1 MEVSSGGGSSRRA
14 PRCDAAAP
22 AWRPADPRVGDSSRR
37 PARCNSRLGLL
48 SVLAAFHAA
57 RRPPCSRVSGSLRR
71 PARCGSRPALLPVF
85 ALVCA
90 AVGAAV
96 GVETVS
102 QEDGEPDV
110 HAIVVEAVERMDE
123 ALQAVA
129 GDYRALVTSE
139 SREFDGRGEVEEETR
154 VEWESVPIDGA
165 RFSRR
170 IAIDG
175 RPLTEEERARESER
189 EAAFRERLRRL
200 RAGEIEPE
208 RNENQIIFDEELVAR
223 YDMTLEG
230 EEPFRNR
237 PSYRIA
243 FTPRAGD
250 LPVRRQIERALN
262 KARGR
267 VWVDRETHEIA
278 RLEFELIDR
287 VRLWWGLVGTI
298 HRFRGSLDRGPVLDG
313 RWANLQSE
321 SYSDVRVFF
330 SRSRQASLQRWR
342 DYAWIEDPPPPDAPD
357 SASAEQASTV
367 ADSASA
373 EQAST
378 AADSAT
384 VEEGAR

>member
-1 MEVSSGGGSSRRA
+1 MQVRSGCGSSRRVA
-14 PRCDAAAP
+14 ACDAGAP
-22 AWRPADPRVGDSSRR
+22 ARRPSDPRVGGSGPR
-37 PARCNSRLGLL
+37 PATYDSRLAL
-48 SVLAAFHAA
+48 LAAIAA
-57 RRPPCSRVSGSLRR
+57 FRAKR
-71 PARCGSRPALLPVF
+71 PAGSQVGGSGPRPVGYRPRLALLPVLA
-85 ALVCA
+85 AL
-90 AVGAAV
+90 GV
-96 GVETVS
+96 GVEAV
-102 QEDGEPDV
+102 DPKGGEPDV
-110 HAIVVEAVERMDE
+110 RAIVVEAVERMDE

-154 VEWESVPIDGA
+154 VEWESIPIDGA

-175 RPLTEEERARESER
+175 RPLTEAERARETER

-230 EEPFRNR
+230 EEPIRNR

-243 FTPRAGD
+243 FAPRDGD

-313 RWANLQSE
+313 LWANLQSE

-330 SRSRQASLQRWR
+330 SRSRQASVQRWR
-342 DYAWIEDPPPPDAPD
+342 DYAWTGDSAAPD
-357 SASAEQASTV
+357 
-367 ADSASA
+367 
-373 EQAST
+373 AST
-378 AADSAT
+378 AADSGT

>member
-1 MEVSSGGGSSRRA
+1 M
-14 PRCDAAAP
+14 
-22 AWRPADPRVGDSSRR
+22 
-37 PARCNSRLGLL
+37 
-48 SVLAAFHAA
+48 
-57 RRPPCSRVSGSLRR
+57 
-71 PARCGSRPALLPVF
+71 ALLPVL
-85 ALVCA
+85 AVVCA
-90 AVGAAV
+90 GAAV
-96 GVETVS
+96 GVEAAN
-102 QEDGEPDV
+102 QQDGEPDV
-110 HAIVVEAVERMDE
+110 RAIVVEAVERMDE

-129 GDYRALVTSE
+129 ADYRALVASE

-170 IAIDG
+170 LAIDG
-175 RPLTEEERARESER
+175 RPLTAEQRARETER
-189 EAAFRERLRRL
+189 EAAFRERLRGL

-243 FTPRAGD
+243 FAPRAGD

-321 SYSDVRVFF
+321 SYSDIRVFF

-342 DYAWIEDPPPPDAPD
+342 DYAWIDD
-357 SASAEQASTV
+357 SALP
-367 ADSASA
+367 D
-373 EQAST
+373 AST
-378 AADSAT
+378 AADSASAEDAST
-384 VEEGAR
+384 AADSASAEEDAR

>member
-1 MEVSSGGGSSRRA
+1 MQVSSGGGSSRRA
-14 PRCDAAAP
+14 ARCDACAP
-22 AWRPADPRVGDSSRR
+22 AKGSACSRAGGSSRR
-37 PARCNSRLGLL
+37 PARCNSRPGLL
-48 SVLAAFHAA
+48 SVLAALHAA
-57 RRPPCSRVSGSLRR
+57 RRPACSRVAGSLRR

-85 ALVCA
+85 AVVCA
-90 AVGAAV
+90 GVAAAV
-96 GVETVS
+96 GVEAVS

-110 HAIVVEAVERMDE
+110 RAIVVEAVERMDE

-139 SREFDGRGEVEEETR
+139 SREFDGRGEVEEETL
-154 VEWESVPIDGA
+154 VEWESIPIDGA

-170 IAIDG
+170 LAIDG
-175 RPLTEEERARESER
+175 RPLTEEQRARESER

-208 RNENQIIFDEELVAR
+208 RNENQIIFDQELVAR

-237 PSYRIA
+237 PSYRVA
-243 FTPRAGD
+243 FAPRAGD

-330 SRSRQASLQRWR
+330 SRSRQASVQRWR
-342 DYAWIEDPPPPDAPD
+342 DHAWIDAP
-357 SASAEQASTV
+357 APPNA

-378 AADSAT
+378 AADSASA
-384 VEEGAR
+384 EKGAR

>member
-1 MEVSSGGGSSRRA
+1 MEYG
-14 PRCDAAAP
+14 PRLA
-22 AWRPADPRVGDSSRR
+22 
-37 PARCNSRLGLL
+37 LL
-48 SVLAAFHAA
+48 SLLA
-57 RRPPCSRVSGSLRR
+57 V
-71 PARCGSRPALLPVF
+71 
-85 ALVCA
+85 VCT
-90 AVGAAV
+90 GAAV
-96 GVETVS
+96 SVEAIN
-102 QEDGEPDV
+102 QEHGEPDV
-110 HAIVVEAVERMDE
+110 RAIVVEAVERMDE
-123 ALQAVA
+123 ALQGVA
-129 GDYRALVTSE
+129 GDYRALVSSE

-165 RFSRR
+165 RVSRR
-170 IAIDG
+170 LAIDG
-175 RPLTEEERARESER
+175 RPLTEEQRARESER

-208 RNENQIIFDEELVAR
+208 RNENQIIFDEDLVAR

-243 FTPRAGD
+243 FAPRAGD

-287 VRLWWGLVGTI
+287 VRLWWGIVGTI

-330 SRSRQASLQRWR
+330 SRSRQASVQRWR
-342 DYAWIEDPPPPDAPD
+342 DYAWIEDPPPPDASD
-357 SASAEQASTV
+357 SASAENPSAA

-373 EQAST
+373 EDAPATAGSAS
-378 AADSAT
+378 AA
-384 VEEGAR
+384 EGAQ

>member
-1 MEVSSGGGSSRRA
+1 MQVRSGGGSSRR
-14 PRCDAAAP
+14 P
-22 AWRPADPRVGDSSRR
+22 AGYDPR
-37 PARCNSRLGLL
+37 L
-48 SVLAAFHAA
+48 
-57 RRPPCSRVSGSLRR
+57 
-71 PARCGSRPALLPVF
+71 ALLPIL
-85 ALVCA
+85 AAIC
-90 AVGAAV
+90 AVGTVAV
-96 GVETVS
+96 EAVAP
-102 QEDGEPDV
+102 EDGEPDV
-110 HAIVVEAVERMDE
+110 RAIVVEAVERMDE
-123 ALQAVA
+123 AQQAAA

-154 VEWESVPIDGA
+154 VEWESIPIDGA

-175 RPLTEEERARESER
+175 RPLTAEEQTRETER

-208 RNENQIIFDEELVAR
+208 ENENQIIFDEELVAR

-237 PSYRIA
+237 ASYRIA
-243 FTPRAGD
+243 FAPRDGD

-267 VWVDRETHEIA
+267 IWVDRETHEIA

-330 SRSRQASLQRWR
+330 SRSRQASVQRWR
-342 DYAWIEDPPPPDAPD
+342 DYAWIDDPPPPDA
-357 SASAEQASTV
+357 
-367 ADSASA
+367 
-373 EQAST
+373 ST
-378 AADSAT
+378 AAKPDAT
-384 VEEGAR
+384 EEGAR

>member
-1 MEVSSGGGSSRRA
+1 MHIQSRGGRSSDASKSGSSRK
-14 PRCDAAAP
+14 
-22 AWRPADPRVGDSSRR
+22 
-37 PARCNSRLGLL
+37 LL
-48 SVLAAFHAA
+48 YASVSLLAAVVALEA
-57 RRPPCSRVSGSLRR
+57 IRP
-71 PARCGSRPALLPVF
+71 
-85 ALVCA
+85 
-90 AVGAAV
+90 
-96 GVETVS
+96 

-110 HAIVVEAVERMDE
+110 RAIVVEAVERMDE

-154 VEWESVPIDGA
+154 VEWESIPIDGA

-175 RPLTEEERARESER
+175 RPLTEEERTREIER

-208 RNENQIIFDEELVAR
+208 ENENQIIFDEELVAR

-230 EEPFRNR
+230 EEPIRNR

-243 FTPRAGD
+243 FAPRDGD

-267 VWVDRETHEIA
+267 IWVDRETHEIA

-313 RWANLQSE
+313 MWANLQSE

-330 SRSRQASLQRWR
+330 SRSRQASVQRWR
-342 DYAWIEDPPPPDAPD
+342 DYAWAGDSVTPD
-357 SASAEQASTV
+357 
-367 ADSASA
+367 
-373 EQAST
+373 AST
-378 AADSAT
+378 AANSDT

>member
-1 MEVSSGGGSSRRA
+1 MPRGDRPVRGSPVLCGARRG
-14 PRCDAAAP
+14 AAP
-22 AWRPADPRVGDSSRR
+22 
-37 PARCNSRLGLL
+37 
-48 SVLAAFHAA
+48 
-57 RRPPCSRVSGSLRR
+57 
-71 PARCGSRPALLPVF
+71 RPALLPVF

-90 AVGAAV
+90 GVGAAV

-175 RPLTEEERARESER
+175 RPLTEEERARESGR

-278 RLEFELIDR
+278 RLEFELIDS

-321 SYSDVRVFF
+321 SYSDVPRLLQPLAAGFAPALAQLRVD
-330 SRSRQASLQRWR
+330 RG
-342 DYAWIEDPPPPDAPD
+342 
-357 SASAEQASTV
+357 
-367 ADSASA
+367 
-373 EQAST
+373 
-378 AADSAT
+378 SAT
-384 VEEGAR
+384 AERPGFRFRRNRLRPSRIPLPQNKPRPLRIPLPRKKARGELVAAAATPQPA

>member
-1 MEVSSGGGSSRRA
+1 MGLLSVLVAFCAARRA
-14 PRCDAAAP
+14 
-22 AWRPADPRVGDSSRR
+22 ADPRVGGSWRH
-37 PARCNSRLGLL
+37 PAGY
-48 SVLAAFHAA
+48 
-57 RRPPCSRVSGSLRR
+57 GSHR
-71 PARCGSRPALLPVF
+71 ALLPVL
-85 ALVCA
+85 AVVCA
-90 AVGAAV
+90 GAAV
-96 GVETVS
+96 GVEAVN
-102 QEDGEPDV
+102 QENGGPDV
-110 HAIVVEAVERMDE
+110 RAIVVEAVERMDE

-139 SREFDGRGEVEEETR
+139 SREFGGRGEVEEETR

-170 IAIDG
+170 LAIDG
-175 RPLTEEERARESER
+175 RPLTAEERARETER

-200 RAGEIEPE
+200 RAGEVESE
-208 RNENQIIFDEELVAR
+208 RNENQIIFDEELVSR

-243 FTPRAGD
+243 FTPRAGN

-321 SYSDVRVFF
+321 SYSDIRVFF
-330 SRSRQASLQRWR
+330 SRSRQASLQRWH
-342 DYAWIEDPPPPDAPD
+342 DYVWIDDSAPPDA
-357 SASAEQASTV
+357 SIA

-373 EQAST
+373 E
-378 AADSAT
+378 
-384 VEEGAR
+384 EGAR

>member
-1 MEVSSGGGSSRRA
+1 MEYG
-14 PRCDAAAP
+14 PRLA
-22 AWRPADPRVGDSSRR
+22 
-37 PARCNSRLGLL
+37 LL
-48 SVLAAFHAA
+48 SLLA
-57 RRPPCSRVSGSLRR
+57 V
-71 PARCGSRPALLPVF
+71 
-85 ALVCA
+85 VCT
-90 AVGAAV
+90 GAAV
-96 GVETVS
+96 GVKAAN
-102 QEDGEPDV
+102 QQDGEPDV
-110 HAIVVEAVERMDE
+110 RAIVVEAVERMDE
-123 ALQAVA
+123 ALQGVA
-129 GDYRALVTSE
+129 GDYRALITSE
-139 SREFDGRGEVEEETR
+139 SREFDGRGEVEEDTL
-154 VEWESVPIDGA
+154 VEWESIPIDGA

-170 IAIDG
+170 LAIDG
-175 RPLTEEERARESER
+175 RPLTEEQRTRESER

-208 RNENQIIFDEELVAR
+208 RNENQIIFDEDLVAR

-243 FTPRAGD
+243 FAPRAGD

-267 VWVDRETHEIA
+267 IWVDRETHEIA

-330 SRSRQASLQRWR
+330 SRSRQASVQRWR
-342 DYAWIEDPPPPDAPD
+342 DYAWIEDSPPPDA
-357 SASAEQASTV
+357 

-378 AADSAT
+378 AADSTTAEET
-384 VEEGAR
+384 PTAADSASAEEASTAADSTSTEETPTAADSASAEEGAQ

>member
-1 MEVSSGGGSSRRA
+1 MQVRSGCGSLWRLA
-14 PRCDAAAP
+14 ACDAGAP
-22 AWRPADPRVGDSSRR
+22 ARRPADPRVGGSGPR
-37 PARCNSRLGLL
+37 PATYD
-48 SVLAAFHAA
+48 
-57 RRPPCSRVSGSLRR
+57 
-71 PARCGSRPALLPVF
+71 SRPALLAVIAAFRAAKRPDGSQVGGSGPRPVGYPPRL
-85 ALVCA
+85 ALLPVLA
-90 AVGAAV
+90 AMCI
-96 GVETVS
+96 GVEAVDP
-102 QEDGEPDV
+102 EGGEPDV
-110 HAIVVEAVERMDE
+110 RTIVVEAVERMDE

-129 GDYRALVTSE
+129 GDYRALVASE

-154 VEWESVPIDGA
+154 VEWESIPIDGA

-175 RPLTEEERARESER
+175 RPLTEEARARETER

-208 RNENQIIFDEELVAR
+208 GNENQIIFDEELVAR

-230 EEPFRNR
+230 EEPIRNR

-243 FTPRAGD
+243 FAPRDGD

-267 VWVDRETHEIA
+267 IWVDRETHEIA

-313 RWANLQSE
+313 LWANLQSE

-330 SRSRQASLQRWR
+330 SRSRQASVQRWR
-342 DYAWIEDPPPPDAPD
+342 DYAWIAGSAAPD
-357 SASAEQASTV
+357 
-367 ADSASA
+367 
-373 EQAST
+373 AST
-378 AADSAT
+378 AADPGP

>member
-1 MEVSSGGGSSRRA
+1 MQVRSGGGGSSRRPA
-14 PRCDAAAP
+14 GYGPR
-22 AWRPADPRVGDSSRR
+22 
-37 PARCNSRLGLL
+37 L
-48 SVLAAFHAA
+48 
-57 RRPPCSRVSGSLRR
+57 
-71 PARCGSRPALLPVF
+71 ALLPIL
-85 ALVCA
+85 AIC
-90 AVGAAV
+90 AVGTVAV
-96 GVETVS
+96 EAVAP
-102 QEDGEPDV
+102 EDGEPDV
-110 HAIVVEAVERMDE
+110 RAIVVEAVERMD
-123 ALQAVA
+123 AAQQAAA

-154 VEWESVPIDGA
+154 VEWESIPIDGA

-175 RPLTEEERARESER
+175 RPLTAEEQTRETER

-208 RNENQIIFDEELVAR
+208 ENQNQIIFDEELVAR

-243 FTPRAGD
+243 FAPRDGD

-267 VWVDRETHEIA
+267 IWVDRETHEIA

-330 SRSRQASLQRWR
+330 SRSRQASIQRWR
-342 DYAWIEDPPPPDAPD
+342 DYAWIGDSATPDAW
-357 SASAEQASTV
+357 
-367 ADSASA
+367 
-373 EQAST
+373 T
-378 AADSAT
+378 AADSDT